1 MLKAQILQEE
11 RGAADYVIEEGELE
25 DLFTVEEEIVVVEEQ
40 AVAEIVVEEQAV
52 AENHVEEA
60 VVNDHILEVRLPR
73 LPRLPPPAPRF
84 TPVIE
89 SFMCN
94 YDPDFDGHLLTN
106 CYYSMVTLTPAK
118 LAHFL
123 KFQSRSF
130 RCFQKAGFGP
140 DQHNSMK
147 CEHPPWCNKHVRG
160 SRGHHA
166 ALCGAGPVVKK

>member
-25 DLFTVEEEIVVVEEQ
+25 DLFTVEEEIVVVEE
-40 AVAEIVVEEQAV
+40 EIGVQEEAV
-52 AENHVEEA
+52 AENNVEEA
-60 VVNDHILEVRLPR
+60 VVNDAIVEVR

-89 SFMCN
+89 CFACN
-94 YDPDFDGHLLTN
+94 YDPDFDGHLLTD
-106 CYYSMVTLTPAK
+106 CYYSMITLTPAN

-123 KFQSRSF
+123 KFQFRCF

-147 CEHPPWCNKHVRG
+147 CKHPRWCNKHFFCIQLAIR
-160 SRGHHA
+160 SR
-166 ALCGAGPVVKK
+166 PVILLIHFFLSPVPI